1 MALAAFVRLC
11 NPPNPSFMPALDSVV
26 SREITTL
33 YSDHHSWLQA
43 WLRRKLGNA
52 FDAADLAQDAY
63 LRLMGRDVQE
73 IRTLREPRAML
84 VTIAQGLAA
93 NLYRRRAIE
102 QAYLDT
108 LALQPQPTAISPE
121 QRAIVLEALVEID
134 RLLGELPL
142 PVRQAFLL
150 SQIEVMKQADI
161 AVELGVSLP
170 TARRYIARAVVQV
183 CFLNDAPA

>member
-1 MALAAFVRLC
+1 
-11 NPPNPSFMPALDSVV
+11 MPALDSVV

-33 YSDHHSWLQA
+33 YSDHHRWLQA

-73 IRTLREPRAML
+73 IRALREPRAML

-108 LALQPQPTAISPE
+108 LALQPQPTATSPE

-150 SQIEVMKQADI
+150 SQIEGMKQADI

-183 CFLNDAPA
+183 CFLNDASA